1 MALMN
6 SNLLFGALWAVADTL
21 VILIGGFKF
30 FGNIIKRL
38 DKIEYQL
45 YNNGGESMKD
55 SIDRIER
62 DMLVLKTKLGE

>member
-1 MALMN
+1 MALAN
-6 SNLLFGALWAVADTL
+6 SNLLFGALWAIADTL

-30 FGNIIKRL
+30 FSNIVKRL

-55 SIDRIER
+55 SVDRIER
-62 DMLVLKTKLGE
+62 DILVLKTKLGE